1 MLVGT
6 FALMLSIYVLQY
18 VCNMQFA
25 AYAKNVRGRYIYN
38 MYRVGRCHFRKGAK
52 GRLAHW

>member
-1 MLVGT
+1 
-6 FALMLSIYVLQY
+6 MLSIYVLQY

-25 AYAKNVRGRYIYN
+25 AYAQKVRGRYIYN
-38 MYRVGRCHFRKGAK
+38 MYRVGRCRFRKGAK